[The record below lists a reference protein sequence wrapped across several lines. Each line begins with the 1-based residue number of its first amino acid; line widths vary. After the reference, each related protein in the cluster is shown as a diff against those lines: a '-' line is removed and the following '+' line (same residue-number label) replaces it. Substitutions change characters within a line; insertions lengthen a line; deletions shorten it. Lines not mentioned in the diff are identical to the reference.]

1 MIYHFV
7 NLVSW
12 KSVSLLNNDYS
23 KIFYDS
29 ISFIFISRLFGI
41 KLQRNSGVGYFLN
54 NFEVLQKSLFLVS
67 EKSNLERNEIE
78 LPFWNKLND
87 IYLDEDLLKRINNFD
102 SIVIGIS
109 SPKQDYLA
117 TLIIH
122 EYPEKNIYCLGAA
135 IYSSNNK
142 KLIFDRIGFS
152 FLYFIFSNPIRTLN
166 KIYSTVKEF
175 LLLIFTNRK
184 KDFIQ
189 FILFSSIKNY

>member
-87 IYLDEDLLKRINNFD
+87 IYLDEDLLKIINNFD

-117 TLIIH
+117 SLIIN
-122 EYPEKNIYCLGAA
+122 EFPEKNIYCLGAA

-152 FLYFIFSNPIRTLN
+152 FLYFIFSNPLRTLN